1 MANNVNNRI
10 GCAAGKTTIIDPNN
24 FDGHDSSSN
33 ISVPLEDL
41 NISVVLRTFRKG
53 RTVLT
58 DDGDANTRESSKT
71 VEINFIEGSDINGT
85 KSLTT
90 KFTDLTVVGDS
101 EFNDETLGITSIDID
116 FNSSYAPMININ
128 FIDVRGSSIFQNE
141 ENISGNNTNNKYAV
155 FFQLPY
161 PLFELEI
168 KGYYGKPVTYCLH
181 MLKFTSKFNSKT
193 GNFEIQCQFVGY
205 TYAML
210 SDMLIGYLKA
220 ISFTKIGEEK
230 YEKYN
235 STKQDKVLTLTE
247 LMLKISKINE
257 GVEKIASNSE
267 NSKLVNTATE
277 ANDELDAITNII
289 NALGSGLDYDNKT
302 IKDKY
307 TYVIKLSQPLT
318 EIQKNVIDL
327 YKKNIEAAITK
338 FNELNAGASLSIDE
352 FKSFDITGVNKGF
365 YSGISQGDLDPTKS
379 NNDTV
384 LSQKLGSPKDL
395 TKLKK
400 DIFNYLKSNYTIAD
414 NLLIDVYNLDLLF
427 TKIDDARASV
437 NNSGAKA
444 KEDLAIELK
453 DKVAETLG
461 FQPTVRRIVE
471 IFTAAI
477 EVFMETIYDVS
488 RAAEATD
495 NTERQT
501 QLEKKFTVDLLSVD
515 SKKEYIDNKKFFPWP
530 DYREKDEKTN
540 SYVEKYLGSAGVLE
554 QPKDVNELVFI
565 DDLLAGFIK
574 AKKASDEA
582 QTNEESG
589 PILWFPSNPLD
600 SNVFIETEPYTRT
613 EILDYSDIT
622 RLMVIRGMTFLGY
635 SNDAS
640 ILTEAEVIGMGL
652 IEADAI
658 LRNLKDDKI
667 KQTLTYLDLDFIKKI
682 TGFIN
687 GVERP
692 VIKYGDKV
700 DGKTVTPFYYY
711 DYIFKSNNNPDTH
724 KLIPISQGF
733 NKAQW
738 GDGTSESKLKE
749 LASDENVFLTNYSD
763 AYANS
768 NDDKFVK
775 KDDGGI
781 YVKILKPEEFT
792 SKLGTLV
799 APPSGITTESK
810 FILSKLQSDTVGP
823 DAGYNSFGGNLGVQ
837 EYLNMDFGEPGVELP
852 LMYVFYKDFDNGLA
866 FNRKNSGIEQKT
878 SKNAPTVSK
887 YDLNPKSI
895 TKLVIGSK
903 DNAYKSATD
912 SFYVHTNLG
921 KNRALFSSYLK
932 GDKEITYPYIEL
944 RIMGDN
950 FGEIRDPYKTGTF
963 SLFGS
968 KFYYLQD
975 LSKITLNNG
984 TKISG
989 EKYSKAF
996 LFLHTLPFNLEKGW
1010 SHDPFAPNE
1019 IIHLFDKKAG
1029 FIHAPRLWCSYI
1041 GSILWWLDVSDPKLD
1056 DDNQI
1061 VGGGR
1066 GKNDPIIYRKNCV
1079 GGEFQEADPFE
1090 YFPKVLDIIGDLVEQ
1105 DATLAIMDKSAKI
1118 QKTDVISKL
1127 PSQVKN
1133 EFKRIFFE
1141 FVNGTDG
1148 MVSFDD
1154 IKQKLEIWS
1163 NTSASFCNFVGTLHA
1178 KKAENSNDEFFV
1190 NSSLITTNSN
1200 VMNLDS
1206 YSVITP
1212 LYLNRT
1218 LDYER
1223 NNHLDYL
1230 FLELKGDYTTNPAVT
1245 TLIDALTQEVVIA
1258 NTNYKIWGDGNK
1270 ILDNDS
1276 STRITEYESIYVDKP
1291 IFDLY
1296 FNTIINRLKEA
1307 GDTYSPTA
1315 EKKQALQEIFGTANE
1330 DTIKLQLY
1338 RTCKNIHDKWLAGT
1352 IDPNNIIFQCGSGRN
1367 KVDSLL
1373 AKQYNNTTTRL
1384 IDSFRFVTRSF
1395 RDLGD
1400 DLYINPLP
1408 INDYLIEN
1416 QNTSS
1421 YDAISSMLASNNFD
1435 FVALPSFINF
1445 KDPQELESLFKPY
1458 GNYGEAISEG
1468 SCGPSF
1474 VCVYV
1479 GQKSKHLDFKNSQF
1493 PSDSFDFRCDNGN
1506 LDVSVPQDFTTNS
1519 AEYEDPVAVFTVKY
1533 GQQNQNI
1540 FKDIE
1545 LDQSEFTETDE
1556 SIQIQEDIS
1565 QKGSETNRTIAGQNL
1580 YNVYAVRSYTAE
1592 VEMMGNAMI
1601 QPMMYFQL
1609 DNIPMFHGAYMITR
1623 VKHAIKPNNMST
1635 SFTGVRIKVSE
1646 TPLID
1651 AMDLYMSFI
1660 DSLDTSAAG
1669 TGGSGGGGG
1678 GGNPRGS
1685 LSPLT
1690 MTIYENGGLNG
1701 KIIAGNIKTKA
1712 IPKVQGIN
1720 NLKINN
1726 KAENQLL
1733 AEAVDPLVK
1742 MLNAWIVWQKANG
1755 FKGNGGN
1762 YGIITSVFR
1771 DYDKQVAVKK
1781 EYGSGAATPGS
1792 SPHGWGVA
1800 VDFQFYKKDG
1810 TQIGN
1815 TKNTA
1820 SSFNSSNN
1828 PALKWLLDNSY
1839 VYGWVL
1845 PYSLRDQVGLDEHW
1859 HFEYHGTAAKCLM
1872 EKNPTTYGFKTDT
1885 SKTQDSSVLNPLTK
1899 EGKRAVYTSC
1909 DYKAV
1914 KDVGDGTEKST
1925 TLTDAEAKDNQK
1937 KTKVFLKSK
1946 GYTKQQVAGIMG
1958 NIQQES
1964 RFNPS
1969 ALNKKDLNGY
1979 ASFGLIQWNEKYTT
1993 RAEAGATLDAQLNH
2007 LIGMGTFKKWANLSE
2022 PKTSVEE
2029 STFQFAKVVEICHKC
2044 NKDFQTYKDSY
2055 QYVRTQFAND
2065 FFKRFNDK
2073 NDPLAW

>member
-1 MANNVNNRI
+1 MANNVNNKI
-10 GCAAGKTTIIDPNN
+10 GCSAGKTTIIDPNN

-58 DDGDANTRESSKT
+58 DDGDKNTRESSKT
-71 VEINFIEGSDINGT
+71 VEINFIEGSDINGK

-90 KFTDLTVVGDS
+90 KFTDLTIVGDS
-101 EFNDETLGITSIDID
+101 EFNDETLGITSIDVD

-220 ISFTKIGEEK
+220 IPYTKIGAEK
-230 YEKYN
+230 YEKYR
-235 STKQDKVLTLTE
+235 STKQGEILTLTE
-247 LMLKISKINE
+247 LMVKISKINE
-257 GVEKIASNSE
+257 GVKKIASNSE
-267 NSKLVNTATE
+267 NSKLVNATTE
-277 ANDELDAITNII
+277 ANDELDAITNIV
-289 NALGSGLDYDNKT
+289 NNLGSGLDYDNKN

-307 TYVIKLSQPLT
+307 NYIVKLSQPLT
-318 EIQKNVIDL
+318 EIQKNVVEL
-327 YKKNIEAAITK
+327 YKKNVEAAIDK
-338 FNELNAGASLSIDE
+338 FNELNAGATLTAND
-352 FKSFDITGVNKGF
+352 FKTFDVNGTGKGF
-365 YSGISQGDLDPTKS
+365 YSGISKGELDPTTS
-379 NNDTV
+379 TNDAT

-400 DIFNYLKSNYTIAD
+400 DIFNYIKANYSIGD

-427 TKIDDARASV
+427 TKIEEARATV
-437 NNSGAKA
+437 NINGVKA
-444 KEDLAIELK
+444 KEDLALELK
-453 DKVAETLG
+453 DNVAETLG

-477 EVFMETIYDVS
+477 EVFMETIYEVS

-495 NTERQT
+495 NTERQA
-501 QLEKKFTVDLLSVD
+501 QLEKKFTVDLLTTD
-515 SKKEYIDNKKFFPWP
+515 IKKEYIDSKKFFPWP
-530 DYREKDEKTN
+530 DYREKNEKTK
-540 SYVEKYLGSAGVLE
+540 SYVEKYLGEAGVLE

-574 AKKASDEA
+574 AAKASEEA
-582 QTNEESG
+582 KANEENG
-589 PILWFPSNPLD
+589 PTLWYPSNPLD
-600 SNVFIETEPYTRT
+600 SNVFVQTEPYARA

-640 ILTEAEVIGMGL
+640 ILTEAEVLAMAQ
-652 IEADAI
+652 IEAEAI

-692 VIKYGDKV
+692 VVKYSDKV
-700 DGKTVTPFYYY
+700 DGETKQPYYYY

-724 KLIPISQGF
+724 KLIPITQGF
-733 NKAQW
+733 NKAEW
-738 GDGTSESKLKE
+738 GDGVSTAKLKE
-749 LASDENVFLTNYSD
+749 LSNNDNYFLTNYSD
-763 AYANS
+763 AYSNS
-768 NDDKFVK
+768 NNTKFEK
-775 KDDGGI
+775 YNDGGI
-781 YVKILKPEEFT
+781 YIKILKPEEFT

-799 APPSGITTESK
+799 AAPSGMTTESK
-810 FILSKLQSDTVGP
+810 FILSKLKAEKVDAS
-823 DAGYNSFGGNLGVQ
+823 AGYNSIGGSLGIQ
-837 EYLNMDFGEPGVELP
+837 EYVNMDFGEPGVDLP

-878 SKNAPTVSK
+878 AKNAPTASK
-887 YDLNPKSI
+887 YDLNKKTI
-895 TKLVIGSK
+895 TKLVMGDK
-903 DNAYKSATD
+903 DNAYKSLTD

-921 KNRALFSSYLK
+921 KNRPLFTSFLK

-944 RIMGDN
+944 RIMGKN
-950 FGEIRDPYKTGTF
+950 RNEIRDPYTSGSF

-968 KFYYLQD
+968 KYYYLQD
-975 LSKITLNNG
+975 LAKITFNNG
-984 TKISG
+984 KTKVSS
-989 EKYSKAF
+989 EKYAKAL
-996 LFLHTLPFNLEKGW
+996 LFLHTLPFNLKEGW

-1019 IIHLFDKKAG
+1019 IIRLFDKKAG
-1029 FIHAPRLWCSYI
+1029 FIHAPRLWCAYI
-1041 GSILWWLDVSDPKLD
+1041 GSILWRVSPLDPVI
-1056 DDNQI
+1056 DDNGQI
-1061 VGGGR
+1061 TGGGR
-1066 GKNDPIIYRKNCV
+1066 GKYDPLIYKKSCD
-1079 GGEFQEADPFE
+1079 GEMFQTAKDSE
-1090 YFPKVLDIIGDLVEQ
+1090 YFPKALDIIGDLVEL
-1105 DATLAIMDKSAKI
+1105 DATLGFMDKSATI
-1118 QKTDVISKL
+1118 LQTHVILKL
-1127 PSQVKN
+1127 PVQVKE

-1148 MVSFDD
+1148 MISFDD

-1163 NTSASFCNFVGTLHA
+1163 NTSASFCNFVGNLHN
-1178 KKAENSNDEFFV
+1178 KKKENSEDEWFV

-1212 LYLNRT
+1212 LYL
-1218 LDYER
+1218 DKSMEYER
-1223 NNHLDYL
+1223 NNHMDYL

-1245 TLIDALTQEVVIA
+1245 TLIDALTQEVIIA

-1270 ILDNDS
+1270 KPNNDS
-1276 STRITEYESIYVDKP
+1276 SARKTDHESIYVDKP

-1296 FNTIINRLKEA
+1296 FNTIIQKLKEA
-1307 GDTYSPTA
+1307 GDAYSPTA
-1315 EKKQALQEIFGTANE
+1315 DKKKYEQEIFGTSNE

-1338 RTCKNIHDKWLAGT
+1338 RTCKNIHDKWLAGN
-1352 IDPNNIIFQCGSGRN
+1352 IDPNNIIFQCGSGRS
-1367 KVDSLL
+1367 KVDSEL
-1373 AKQYNNTTTRL
+1373 AKRHGNTSTRL
-1384 IDSFRFVTRSF
+1384 VDSFRFVTRSF
-1395 RDLGD
+1395 RDIGD
-1400 DLYINPLP
+1400 ELYINPLP
-1408 INDYLIEN
+1408 INNYLVEN

-1421 YDAISSMLASNNFD
+1421 YDAISDMLSSNNFD

-1445 KDPQELESLFKPY
+1445 KDPAELESIFKPY
-1458 GNYGEAISEG
+1458 GNYGEAIAEG

-1479 GQKSKHLDFKNSQF
+1479 GQKSKDLDFKNSQF
-1493 PSDSFDFRCDNGN
+1493 PNDSFDLRCNDGN
-1506 LDVSVPQDFTTNS
+1506 IDVSVPQDFTTNNS
-1519 AEYEDPVAVFTVKY
+1519 EYEDPVAVFTVKY

-1556 SIQIQEDIS
+1556 SLQIQEDIS

-1651 AMDLYMSFI
+1651 AMDLYMSFL
-1660 DSLDTSAAG
+1660 DTLDTSAAG
-1669 TGGSGGGGG
+1669 TGGGSGG

-1685 LSPLT
+1685 LSPVT

-1701 KIIAGNIKTKA
+1701 KIVAGNIKTKA

-1720 NLKINN
+1720 NLKIND

-1742 MLNAWIVWQKANG
+1742 MLEAWIKWQKANG
-1755 FKGNGGN
+1755 FKGNDGS

-1771 DYDKQVAVKK
+1771 DYDKQVSVK
-1781 EYGSGAATPGS
+1781 EAYGSGAATPGS

-1800 VDFQFYKKDG
+1800 IDFQFYKKDG
-1810 TQIGN
+1810 TQISN

-1820 SSFNSSNN
+1820 SSFNTSNN

-1845 PYSLRDQVGLDEHW
+1845 PYSLRDQAGLDEHW

-1872 EKNPTTYGFKTDT
+1872 EKNPTTYGFKVDVN
-1885 SKTQDSSVLNPLTK
+1885 KKQDASVLNPLTK

-1909 DYKAV
+1909 DYKSV

-1925 TLTDAEAKDNQK
+1925 TLTDAQSKENQK

-1964 RFNPS
+1964 KFNPG

-1993 RAEAGATLDAQLNH
+1993 RAEAGTTLDAQLNH
-2007 LIGMGTFKKWANLSE
+2007 LMGMGTFKKWANLSE
-2022 PKTSVEE
+2022 PKTSVETATYE
-2029 STFQFAKVVEICHKC
+2029 FANLVEICDKC
-2044 NKDFQTYKDSY
+2044 NKGFQKYKDSY
-2055 QYVRTQFAND
+2055 QYIRTQFAND
-2065 FFKRFNDK
+2065 FYKRFNDK

>member
-1 MANNVNNRI
+1 MANNVNNKI
-10 GCAAGKTTIIDPNN
+10 GCSAGKTTIVDPNN

-33 ISVPLEDL
+33 MSVPLEDL

-58 DDGDANTRESSKT
+58 DDGETNTRESSKT
-71 VEINFIEGSDINGT
+71 VEINFIEGSEIND
-85 KSLTT
+85 KKVLTT

-116 FNSSYAPMININ
+116 FNSSYAPMVNIN

-141 ENISGNNTNNKYAV
+141 ENISGNNTNNKYAT

-220 ISFTKIGEEK
+220 NEFTKIGAEK

-235 STKQDKVLTLTE
+235 STRTEKVLTLVE
-247 LMLKISKINE
+247 LMTKISKINE

-267 NSKLVNTATE
+267 NSKLVNATTE
-277 ANDELDAITNII
+277 ANDQLDAIQNIV
-289 NALGSGLDYDNKT
+289 NALGSGLDYDSKT

-307 TYVIKLSQPLT
+307 DYIIKLSQPLT
-318 EIQKNVIDL
+318 EIQKNVIEL
-327 YKKNIEAAITK
+327 YKKNIEAAIDK
-338 FNELNAGASLSIDE
+338 FNELNAGASLTAND
-352 FKSFDITGVNKGF
+352 FKTFDITGPGKGF
-365 YSGISQGDLDPTKS
+365 YSGITKGDLDPSKS
-379 NNDTV
+379 NNDSV

-400 DIFNYLKSNYTIAD
+400 DIFTYINSNYTIAD
-414 NLLIDVYNLDLLF
+414 NLLIDVYNLELLF
-427 TKIDDARASV
+427 EKITSARTTIDANGV
-437 NNSGAKA
+437 KA
-444 KEDLAIELK
+444 KEDLALELK

-461 FQPTVRRIVE
+461 FQPTVRKIVE
-471 IFTAAI
+471 IFTASI
-477 EVFMETIYDVS
+477 EVFMETIYEVS
-488 RAAEATD
+488 RAAEAKD
-495 NTERQT
+495 NTDRQS
-501 QLEKKFTVDLLSVD
+501 QLEKKFTTDLTSD
-515 SKKEYIDNKKFFPWP
+515 IKKEYIDEKKFFPWP
-530 DYREKDEKTN
+530 DYREKNEKTK
-540 SYVEKYLGSAGVLE
+540 SYVEKYLGEAGVLE
-554 QPKDVNELVFI
+554 NPKDVNELVYI

-574 AKKASDEA
+574 AAKASETA
-582 QTNEESG
+582 KENEEKG
-589 PILWFPSNPLD
+589 PTLWYPINPLD
-600 SNVFIETEPYTRT
+600 SNVFIDSEPYSRS
-613 EILDYSDIT
+613 EVIDYTDIA

-640 ILTEAEVIGMGL
+640 ILTEAEVLGMAQL
-652 IEADAI
+652 EAEAI
-658 LRNLKDDKI
+658 LRTLKDDKI
-667 KQTLTYLDLDFIKKI
+667 KQTLTYLDLDFVKKV

-692 VIKYGDKV
+692 VIKYGDKLN
-700 DGKTVTPFYYY
+700 GESTTPFYYY

-724 KLIPISQGF
+724 KLIPISTGF

-738 GDGTSESKLKE
+738 GDGTSKSKLKE
-749 LASDENVFLTNYSD
+749 LANDETLFLTNYSES
-763 AYANS
+763 YSNS
-768 NDDKFVK
+768 NDVRFLKQ
-775 KDDGGI
+775 DDGGTYI
-781 YVKILKPEEFT
+781 KILKPEEFT
-792 SKLGTLV
+792 SKIGTLTT
-799 APPSGITTESK
+799 APSGMTNESK
-810 FILSKLQSDTVGP
+810 FILSKLKGVDVNAS
-823 DAGYNSFGGNLGVQ
+823 AGYNSFGGVFGVQ
-837 EYLNMDFGEPGVELP
+837 EYVNMDFGEPGTDGLP

-878 SKNAPTVSK
+878 SKNAATASK
-887 YDLNPKSI
+887 YDLN
-895 TKLVIGSK
+895 TKGTTKVVYEDK
-903 DNAYKSATD
+903 ENAYLSLTD

-921 KNRALFSSYLK
+921 KNRTLFNLFLK
-932 GDKEITYPYIEL
+932 GNKEITYPYIEL
-944 RIMGDN
+944 RISGNNITKD
-950 FGEIRDPYKTGTF
+950 IREPYSTGTF

-968 KFYYLQD
+968 KYYYLQD
-975 LSKITLNNG
+975 LSKCTLNNG
-984 TKISG
+984 KSTIPS
-989 EKYSKAF
+989 EKYAKAL
-996 LFLHTLPFNLEKGW
+996 LFLHTLPFNLIEGW
-1010 SHDPFAPNE
+1010 SHDPFGPKE
-1019 IIHLFDKKAG
+1019 IIHLFDKKSG
-1029 FIHAPRLWCSYI
+1029 FIHAPRLWCAYI
-1041 GSILWWLDVSDPKLD
+1041 GSILWRISQENPITNDEG
-1056 DDNQI
+1056 QI
-1061 VGGGR
+1061 IGGGR
-1066 GKNDPIIYRKNCV
+1066 GKYDPMIYKKSCD
-1079 GGEFQEADPFE
+1079 GEKFEIAESDE
-1090 YFPKVLDIIGDLVEQ
+1090 YFPKVLDIIGDFVE
-1105 DATLAIMDKSAKI
+1105 MDVTNEAKI
-1118 QKTDVISKL
+1118 LKSHVLLKL
-1127 PSQVKN
+1127 PAQVKN

-1141 FVNGTDG
+1141 FVNGSDG
-1148 MVSFDD
+1148 MISFDD

-1163 NTSASFCNFVGTLHA
+1163 NTSASFCNFVDNLH
-1178 KKAENSNDEFFV
+1178 KKKKEVNDEFVF
-1190 NSSLITTNSN
+1190 NTSLITTNSN

-1206 YSVITP
+1206 YSVVTP
-1212 LYLNRT
+1212 VYL
-1218 LDYER
+1218 DKSIDFER
-1223 NNHLDYL
+1223 NNHMDYL
-1230 FLELKGDYTTNPAVT
+1230 FLELKGDYTTNPAIT
-1245 TLIDALTQEVVIA
+1245 TLIDAMTQEVIIA

-1270 ILDNDS
+1270 IYGQDS
-1276 STRITEYESIYVDKP
+1276 SARKTEYEAVYVDKP
-1291 IFDLY
+1291 IFDVY
-1296 FNTIINRLKEA
+1296 FNAIIQKLKEA
-1307 GDTYSPTA
+1307 GDAYSPTA
-1315 EKKQALQEIFGTANE
+1315 EKKKYEQEIFGTANE

-1338 RTCKNIHDKWLAGT
+1338 RTCKNIHDKWLSGT

-1367 KVDSLL
+1367 SVDAKL
-1373 AKQYNNTTTRL
+1373 AERYGNSKTRL

-1395 RDLGD
+1395 RDIGEE
-1400 DLYINPLP
+1400 LYINPLP
-1408 INDYLIEN
+1408 INDYLLEN

-1445 KDPQELESLFKPY
+1445 KNPEELESLFKPY
-1458 GNYGEAISEG
+1458 GNYGEAIASG

-1493 PSDSFDFRCDNGN
+1493 PNDSFDLRCNDGN
-1506 LDVSVPQDFTTNS
+1506 LDVSVPQDFTTNNS
-1519 AEYEDPVAVFTVKY
+1519 EYEDPVAVFTVKY

-1592 VEMMGNAMI
+1592 VEMMGNAMV

-1623 VKHAIKPNNMST
+1623 VKHSIKPNNMST
-1635 SFTGVRIKVSE
+1635 HFTGVRIKVSE

-1651 AMDLYMSFI
+1651 AMDLYMSFL
-1660 DSLDTSAAG
+1660 DTLDTSAAG
-1669 TGGSGGGGG
+1669 TGGGTG

-1685 LSPLT
+1685 LSPVT

-1701 KIIAGNIKTKA
+1701 RIAAGNIKTKQ
-1712 IPKVQGIN
+1712 IPKISGIE

-1726 KAENQLL
+1726 KDENQLL
-1733 AEAVDPLVK
+1733 SEAVDPLVK
-1742 MLNAWIVWQKANG
+1742 MLNAWVAWMKANG
-1755 FKGNGGN
+1755 FKGNGGD
-1762 YGIITSVFR
+1762 YATITSVFR
-1771 DYDKQVAVKK
+1771 DYDKQVSVKA

-1800 VDFQFYKKDG
+1800 VDFQFFKKDG
-1810 TQIGN
+1810 TKISN

-1820 SSFNSSNN
+1820 SSFNTSNN

-1845 PYSLRDQVGLDEHW
+1845 PYSLRDQIGLDEHW

-1872 EKNPTTYGFKTDT
+1872 EKNPSTYGFKVDVT
-1885 SKTQDSSVLNPLTK
+1885 KTQDSSVLNPLTK
-1899 EGKRAVYTSC
+1899 DGKRAVYTSC
-1909 DYKAV
+1909 DYKSV
-1914 KDVGDGTEKST
+1914 KDVGDGTEKSSV
-1925 TLTDAEAKDNQK
+1925 LTDAEAKENQK
-1937 KTKVFLKSK
+1937 KTKNFFKAK
-1946 GYTKQQVAGIMG
+1946 GYTKQQTAGIMG

-1964 RFNPS
+1964 KFNPG

-1993 RAEAGATLDAQLNH
+1993 RAEAGSTLEAQLNH
-2007 LIGMGTFKKWANLSE
+2007 LITMGTFKKWANLSE
-2022 PKTSVEE
+2022 PKTSVETATYE
-2029 STFQFAKVVEICHKC
+2029 FANIVEICHKC
-2044 NKDFQTYKDSY
+2044 NKGFQTYKESY
-2055 QYVRTQFAND
+2055 QYVRTQYAND
-2065 FFKRFNDK
+2065 IYRRFNDK